1 MIFILIRVNLSSNV
15 LNDFA
20 VLLQTPSNPAD
31 INGFRNRTEKSV
43 IPVGPIE
50 AFKI

>member
-1 MIFILIRVNLSSNV
+1 MIFILIRVNSSSNV

-20 VLLQTPSNPAD
+20 VWLKTGSNPPD
-31 INGFRNRTEKSV
+31 INWFRSHTEKSV